1 MKTTTAKKLVI
12 WVLVFAIMAGLGFA
26 RASGGTTTP
35 THSPYNTGIGDSI
48 NLDVTLIA
56 GAVLYGLGVL
66 FTSSSKA
73 IVAKLSPRIGL

>member
-1 MKTTTAKKLVI
+1 MKTLTAKKLAI
-12 WVLVFAIMAGLGFA
+12 WVTVFAVMAAFTFA
-26 RASGGTTTP
+26 KASGGTP
-35 THSPYNTGIGDSI
+35 THSPYDTGIGDSI